1 MRKLLYIDSSYTLSQ
16 IRARGLDQVLKV
28 RFLDEYFNCVWSAH
42 PVDTHPLSDP
52 DIASVGAPVFERLS
66 EDHVFVRGRYGR
78 FSALTSIA
86 PLNAILALVSFTRTL
101 IKLVRRE
108 RIPVIRAGDP
118 LMNGLIGLLV
128 ARRTGAKLI
137 IRVNSVN
144 DRIRKDTGTPI
155 MPNFLRSGRL
165 ESFIER
171 QVLSRADG
179 IIAQGKVYADFA
191 IRNGAASD
199 KTKIIR
205 VGNLIDKR
213 HLVEPLERS
222 LPEDGD
228 LSHILT
234 SRPWMVYVGR
244 LTEVKRP
251 EDCYDVF
258 RILAKEHR
266 DVGLLMIGDGQL
278 RDTILRRAEID
289 GLSNRVLLLGN
300 IDQEKIAAILVLCTL
315 ALSPLTGRS
324 LAEVAFAALPVVAY
338 DLDWQSE
345 IIEHS
350 VTGYLAPEGSISQM
364 AEYASMLL
372 KDEPSRRQLGK
383 AVRQR
388 AFQLLDP
395 EQQTRNEREV
405 YADALRDD

>member
-28 RFLDEYFNCVWSAH
+28 RFLDEYFNRVWSAH

-52 DIASVGAPVFERLS
+52 DIASVGAPIFERLS

-78 FSALTSIA
+78 FSALASIA
-86 PLNAILALVSFTRTL
+86 PLNAIMALVSFTRAL

-108 RIPVIRAGDP
+108 RITMIRAGDP
-118 LMNGLIGLLV
+118 LLCGLIGLLV
-128 ARRTGAKLI
+128 AQRTGAKLI
-137 IRVNSVN
+137 IRISAVN
-144 DRIRKDTGTPI
+144 DRIRKETGAAM
-155 MPNFLRSGRL
+155 MPSFLRSGRI
-165 ESFIER
+165 ESFIEH

-179 IIAQGKVYADFA
+179 IIAPGKEYVDFA

-199 KTKIIR
+199 KIKVIR
-205 VGNLIDKR
+205 YGNLIDKR
-213 HLVEPLERS
+213 HLVKPLERS

-228 LSHILT
+228 LSHALT
-234 SRPWMVYVGR
+234 SRPWMVHVGR
-244 LTEVKRP
+244 LIEVKRA
-251 EDCYDVF
+251 EDCYGVF

-372 KDEPSRRQLGK
+372 KDEPSRRRLGK

>member
-1 MRKLLYIDSSYTLSQ
+1 
-16 IRARGLDQVLKV
+16 
-28 RFLDEYFNCVWSAH
+28 
-42 PVDTHPLSDP
+42 
-52 DIASVGAPVFERLS
+52 
-66 EDHVFVRGRYGR
+66 
-78 FSALTSIA
+78 
-86 PLNAILALVSFTRTL
+86 
-101 IKLVRRE
+101 
-108 RIPVIRAGDP
+108 
-118 LMNGLIGLLV
+118 
-128 ARRTGAKLI
+128 
-137 IRVNSVN
+137 
-144 DRIRKDTGTPI
+144 
-155 MPNFLRSGRL
+155 
-165 ESFIER
+165 
-171 QVLSRADG
+171 
-179 IIAQGKVYADFA
+179 
-191 IRNGAASD
+191 
-199 KTKIIR
+199 
-205 VGNLIDKR
+205 
-213 HLVEPLERS
+213 
-222 LPEDGD
+222 
-228 LSHILT
+228 
-234 SRPWMVYVGR
+234 
-244 LTEVKRP
+244 
-251 EDCYDVF
+251 
-258 RILAKEHR
+258 
-266 DVGLLMIGDGQL
+266 MIGDGQL

-372 KDEPSRRQLGK
+372 KDEPSRRRLGK